1 MSKKLSV
8 NLVFQSDTKAAKA
21 AIRDLSSS
29 LTAVQNQANTKITM
43 GEQLS
48 KEMSQAASAAN
59 KLQAAIRAATDPTT
73 GQVNMVKM
81 NAILKAT
88 GTSMAQLRESFIQGG
103 QAGAQAFLDLN
114 KAILQAQASTKRTKT
129 MIDKMWDTLS
139 NTVRWQISAQAIQA
153 VTSGLSEAFQY
164 AQDLNES
171 LNNIRIVTGK
181 SQETMEKFA
190 KAANASAKALSTT
203 TTAYTDAALIY
214 YQQGLNDKAVKER
227 TDVTIKLANAVGE
240 SAQTVSEWMTAIW
253 NNFDNGSKSLEY
265 YADVIAALGASTA
278 SSADEIAIGL
288 EKFAAVADTVGLSY
302 EYATSAL
309 TTVTAETRQSADVV
323 GTAFKTLFARIQD
336 LDLGKTLDDG
346 TTLGEY
352 SQALTSVGVAVK
364 DANGDLRAM
373 DDILDDLGSR
383 WGKLTQ
389 AQQVSVAQSVAGIRQ
404 YNQMLALM
412 NNWETFQQNVTT
424 AQAAAGATEAYQETY
439 AQSWEAAKKR
449 VTASAEAIYDS
460 LLNDEFF
467 IELNN
472 SLADL
477 LQGFNKLIDAMGGL
491 KGLLPLL
498 IFGMSEMFGPKI
510 ISSIQKFTY
519 EMSMS
524 GRVAAE
530 ELHKMQIET
539 LKAAKDM
546 ANLANATQQQRNT
559 AEGLSSRL
567 GINSTIAD
575 LNQAGRLTPQFQA
588 MVELYNAELD
598 ARAQQW
604 ADAGARLDQTGRAE
618 TIESDL
624 KRRAIKVG
632 YTEDDVARI
641 AANPEDFITKD
652 ATEAQ
657 KAFVAEIRQV
667 NAELEKQGMTL
678 KQVSAATDETTVA
691 EGEAVETKARLISV
705 SEANEAALEANEQA
719 QKEYT
724 AAIRTT
730 EKALKGY
737 KNSLDLAGNIN
748 KMVSGLSSGIFSL
761 MSFVSLL
768 ETWNDTELTGPEK
781 LERTLMSISMILP
794 GIISAITNIQKAQG
808 FQTMAALLNAA
819 VDKKNEAKRAREEA
833 RARER
838 ERKEKEKTA
847 HADKKGTAASREA
860 ARADRQEAA
869 ASREAAEADTN
880 EANASKEAAL
890 ADQMESSEGFKENT
904 SKVSKK
910 GRNSRW
916 KTMYST
922 TKKNNKNTEELDVDF
937 LNNKNGGSFKD
948 SLPNNSLSFSG
959 KQSMD
964 KMPVDPNAPGL
975 GKSIARFAKSF
986 GPGIALAAAA
996 IAVGTILYETYN
1008 KTAKAFENA
1017 KKTTANLKKAYDE
1030 TVAATNE
1037 LKQSIDGFKEK
1048 QNSLDG
1054 LVKGTVEYKEALMA
1068 ANEEAR
1074 KLIQEGD
1081 LVAGQDYH
1089 IVNGQIQIEEAALDR
1104 AYENQLL
1111 KQQDAANAVAT
1122 AQIDQNQKQ
1131 LANEQLE
1138 AARKLNIRD
1147 DAEQAGW
1154 GVGVGATAA
1163 LAAAAIATI
1172 FTGGLAAPLLAAAGA
1187 AVVAGTAGGL
1197 LLGGESDKEVAL
1209 LEKLQEDSENNEFLT
1224 NEEDFE
1230 AYLQSNKEV
1239 LDITEQEIQEL
1250 VNNRESIQEL
1260 IESNK
1265 ELEASNRLLYQQ
1277 RGQGVA
1283 DRLVSE
1289 GKITKDEANVMG
1301 GSIGAFL
1308 QADEKNK
1315 RSKWSDFTEDLDD
1328 ADLMLNNLAKELEIE
1343 GHTEAGDN
1351 AVLDGKKITQV
1362 DFTNR
1367 LVAELQNLYYSN
1379 PERFND
1385 VLKSVQGHQNSLETV
1400 FLRYFNSSEQK
1411 INYNDVIA
1419 TDRQRIKNLEAY
1431 GITDNEDLYN
1441 ILESK
1446 RRGEEFELGS
1456 IFTWDDYA
1464 SFKNK
1469 NRNILGDMSGDMQ
1482 KALVKFEE
1490 EKKKIT
1496 IRNNKNYDE
1505 DTVES
1510 NELQGILSDL
1520 SMTQTQADAY
1530 GEALKTAYGLSEEF
1544 ADRLAGTNLH
1554 FKDYIASA
1562 GKVYTEYSGIFK
1574 KGDKAS
1580 IEYSKGIGE
1589 MTKVMSHLF
1598 VGLGED
1604 AEFTAQH
1611 IELIMQALEGEE
1623 GKLEELQRAA
1633 ALRSAQLVDTTEDV
1647 RKQLT
1652 SIIES
1657 IPTDIK
1663 IGASLNSADI
1673 DISALNQSLE
1683 AGKANIT
1690 QIRNALETAG
1700 WEVITTTT
1708 DEGIEIIDKF
1718 LTKWVGLG
1726 TENWLQGLNLNDKE
1740 IKRYHEVDEILDTIS
1755 KKLGQIEKIK
1765 ERTFG
1770 KAHDDA
1776 FNLQLQ
1782 EQQKNIDALKR
1793 KLEEAQDWIKQDAS
1807 ALADY
1812 GFKFDADGHIS
1823 NYDEILEGLEG
1834 TKKQEAEKLIG
1845 NFETARDFV
1854 QQLGYDIQNEE
1865 YMLNVSIPLERIQD
1879 NINFE
1884 VEVKGETEL
1893 TKLNFLLE
1901 KTEDDAYAAAEAIGF
1916 MGEQIGVYSNNFSVN
1931 WKSIEELLTLRGAST
1946 DAIQKFQNGDASG
1959 ILGLELYPDDF
1970 NALRQYQENMIN
1982 SYESMKQAFDG
1993 IFEAMDGVFK
2003 KINEEF
2009 EDLNDI
2015 LEHSQSV
2022 LKSYQNIIELAGAST
2037 LGISDAMQ
2045 LDIMDSQLN
2054 VANNLIKSN
2063 KAQYDENVEM
2073 LAEARE
2079 GLAAA
2084 EKTGDVDLINKWKES
2099 IKLYEEQVRES
2110 EQAWLDAL
2118 KNGLELSNQRREQ
2131 AINIAIKNFLK
2142 ETTGYGSMDE
2152 LQQIYDQQKQLRDL
2166 YVTDYEKAYS
2176 LSKLSRQL
2184 DKSINDTSNINAKK
2198 QLLALEEKIN
2208 KAKESGVKM
2217 SSYEL
2222 QNLEREYQIEL
2233 AKIAL
2238 EEAQNAKSTVRL
2250 RRNAEGGMSYVYTA
2264 DQNALDQAQQKYED
2278 AIYASQKANDE
2289 WLNSAEEGLMQVTA
2303 TYIEQMATINTA
2315 TYDSEE
2321 ERQEAIDRL
2330 NDWYIQQ
2337 QRFYTSQID
2346 TVLQNNN
2353 ALYGNHV
2360 ATMSG
2365 YYNDNEINFKTM
2377 CDNMLAQGT
2386 GFNDDFRN
2394 TFLASL
2400 SDGLLGD
2407 SDSAKSYFND
2417 LVIAIGD
2424 SKTGFLGTITAAQAQ
2439 WMQDTKGHFEAAG
2452 SSIETFKNDVN
2463 GYLNGENGV
2472 KKSIDYVNESL
2483 EKLQKKTDFTAAK
2496 TAAETYGKDV
2506 AYQMG
2511 LAYTQITNVNNALQT
2526 LIDKWT
2532 GKGGLAELP
2541 DLNLG
2546 DKLGLGY
2553 KYQSPADLV
2562 DEGPKYQK
2570 NEQVLSY
2577 RDMGAPEKVTV
2588 LGYDEKTKKYEV
2600 QNEKGLRYGLK
2611 ESDIE
2616 EVPNYVSK
2624 PTLPTSLTGTTKSFS
2639 NKSFSLVTYDSQGD
2653 HKNSASNMADVDGDI
2668 QYNNFSFT
2676 LEGISSDT
2684 YPVGSNKNNSYLL
2697 KIRVNPPLRLP
2708 GPIKEYKSV
2717 FYIPTYEANRL
2728 LQEAGYNVSG
2738 KINSPTGIGSLV
2750 NLPRFDTGGYTGEW
2764 GPEGRL
2770 AMLHQKEIILNAHD
2784 TENILTIVDMVRQM
2798 ATQLDFNALTMARGL
2813 GNLVA
2818 NTMIAT
2824 PQTIDQNVTITAEFP
2839 NATNREE
2846 IKEAF
2851 GDLVNLA
2858 AQYASRK

>member
-1 MSKKLSV
+1 MSKKISIS
-8 NLVFQSDTKAAKA
+8 LVFQPDTKAAKA
-21 AIRDLSSS
+21 AIKDLSNS
-29 LTAVQNQANTKITM
+29 LTAVQNQANTKIMM
-43 GEQLS
+43 GEQLTTELS
-48 KEMSQAASAAN
+48 AAATAAN
-59 KLQAAIRAATDPTT
+59 KLQAAMRAATDPAT

-81 NAILKAT
+81 NATLKAT
-88 GTSMAQLRESFIQGG
+88 GASMEQLRNALVQGG
-103 QAGAQAFLDLN
+103 QAGVQAFVDLNNAILKAQA
-114 KAILQAQASTKRTKT
+114 ATRQTKT
-129 MIDKMWDTLS
+129 MVDKMWDTLG

-153 VTSGLSEAFQY
+153 VTSGLSQAFQY
-164 AQDLNES
+164 AKDLNTS

-190 KAANASAKALSTT
+190 KAANDSAKALSTT

-214 YQQGLNDKAVKER
+214 YQQGLSDKAVKER

-253 NNFDNGSKSLEY
+253 NNFDNGSKGLEY

-278 SSADEIAIGL
+278 SSADEIAMGL

-309 TTVTAETRQSADVV
+309 ATVTAETRQSADVV

-352 SQALTSVGVAVK
+352 SQALTSVGVTVK
-364 DANGDLRAM
+364 DTNGDLRAM
-373 DDILDDLGSR
+373 DDILNDLGSR
-383 WGKLTQ
+383 WDTLTK

-404 YNQMLALM
+404 YNQMIALM
-412 NNWETFQQNVTT
+412 DNWETFQQNVTT
-424 AQAAAGATEAYQETY
+424 AQAATGATDAYQETY

-472 SLADL
+472 GLADL
-477 LQGFNKLIDAMGGL
+477 LQGFDKLIDAMGGL

-498 IFGMSEMFGPKI
+498 IFGISEMFGPKI
-510 ISSIQKFTY
+510 IASIQKFSY

-530 ELHKMQIET
+530 ELHKMQVET
-539 LKAAKDM
+539 LKAAKEI
-546 ANLANATQQQRNT
+546 ANLSNATAAQRNVT
-559 AEGLSSRL
+559 EGLGKRL
-567 GINSTIAD
+567 TVNTLIAD
-575 LNQAGRLTPQFQA
+575 LGQEGRLTPQAQA
-588 MVELYNAELD
+588 MIDTYNAELD
-598 ARAQQW
+598 TRAQQW
-604 ADAGARLDQTGRAE
+604 VDAGTRMDQASRAQD
-618 TIESDL
+618 IEASLRD
-624 KRRAIKVG
+624 RASEYG
-632 YTEDDVARI
+632 YTADDIARI
-641 AANPEDFITKD
+641 AEHPENFATKD

-657 KAFVAEIRQV
+657 KAFIAEVKQA
-667 NAELEKQGMTL
+667 NAELEKQGITL
-678 KQVSAATDETTVA
+678 KKVSEATKEGTTA
-691 EGEAVETKARLISV
+691 EGEAIGTKTRLISTT
-705 SEANEAALEANEQA
+705 EAVETATDANNQA
-719 QKEYT
+719 QKRYEQ
-724 AAIRTT
+724 AIRTT
-730 EKALKGY
+730 EKALRGY
-737 KNSLDLAGNIN
+737 KNSLDLAGNVN
-748 KMVSGLSSGIFSL
+748 KMISGISSATFALSSLWSL
-761 MSFVSLL
+761 ID
-768 ETWNDTELTGPEK
+768 TWNNTEMTGPEK
-781 LERTLMSISMILP
+781 LRQTLMSISIILP
-794 GIISAITNIQKAQG
+794 GIISAFTNLKKAKILE
-808 FQTMAALLNAA
+808 TTTALLNAA
-819 VDKKNEAKRAREEA
+819 VNKKEESKKVREKRKTAQADKEEA
-833 RARER
+833 
-838 ERKEKEKTA
+838 
-847 HADKKGTAASREA
+847 AASREA
-860 ARADRQEAA
+860 ALANKQEAA
-869 ASREAAEADTN
+869 ASREAAMADRLT
-880 EANASKEAAL
+880 
-890 ADQMESSEGFKENT
+890 
-904 SKVSKK
+904 
-910 GRNSRW
+910 
-916 KTMYST
+916 
-922 TKKNNKNTEELDVDF
+922 
-937 LNNKNGGSFKD
+937 NGGSTQKVGKNQIKLKGQPIQYRHPD
-948 SLPNNSLSFSG
+948 KGNDLGEKTYSFSSTSYSTDVG
-959 KQSMD
+959 QKQIPS
-964 KMPVDPNAPGL
+964 KGEVPPVKPGAAL
-975 GKSIARFAKSF
+975 GKAALNFIKAF
-986 GPGIALAAAA
+986 GPTIALAGAA
-996 IAVGTILYETYN
+996 IILGKTLYDLYN
-1008 KTAKAFENA
+1008 KTEKAFENA

-1030 TVAATNE
+1030 TVTATNE

-1048 QNSLDG
+1048 QNALDG
-1054 LVKGTVEYKEALMA
+1054 LVKGTVEYKEALIA

-1089 IVNGQIQIEEAALDR
+1089 IVNGQIEIEEAALDR

-1111 KQQDAANAVAT
+1111 KQQNAANAVAT

-1138 AARKLNIRD
+1138 AARKLNIQD
-1147 DAEQAGW
+1147 NAEQAGW

-1224 NEEDFE
+1224 NKEDFE

-1250 VNNRESIQEL
+1250 VNNRESIQDL

-1289 GKITKDEANVMG
+1289 GKITEDEANIMG

-1315 RSKWSDFTEDLDD
+1315 RNQWNQFTEDLDD
-1328 ADLMLNNLAKELEIE
+1328 ADLMLNNLAKELEID
-1343 GHTEAGDN
+1343 GHTEAGDH
-1351 AVLDGKKITQV
+1351 AILDDQKITQV

-1367 LVAELQNLYYSN
+1367 LVAELQNLYYSD

-1400 FLRYFNSSEQK
+1400 FLRYFTQMEQK
-1411 INYNDVIA
+1411 INYDDIIA
-1419 TDRQRIKNLEAY
+1419 TDKQRIKNLEAY

-1446 RRGEEFELGS
+1446 RRGEEFDLGS

-1469 NRNILGDMSGDMQ
+1469 NRNVLDDMSGDMR
-1482 KALVKFEE
+1482 KALANFEE

-1505 DTVES
+1505 DSVES
-1510 NELQGILSDL
+1510 NELQGVLSDL
-1520 SMTQTQADAY
+1520 GMTQAQADAY
-1530 GEALKTAYGLSEEF
+1530 GEALKTAYSLSEEF
-1544 ADRLAGTNLH
+1544 ADHLAGTNLH

-1574 KGDKAS
+1574 KGDKTS

-1611 IELIMQALEGEE
+1611 IDLIMQALEGEE

-1633 ALRSAQLVDTTEDV
+1633 ALRSAQLVDTTDDV

-1663 IGASLNSADI
+1663 IGASLSSTDI

-1700 WEVITTTT
+1700 WEVITTTA
-1708 DEGIEIIDKF
+1708 DDGIEIIDKF

-1740 IKRYHEVDEILDTIS
+1740 IERYHEVDEILDTIS

-1782 EQQKNIDALKR
+1782 EQQNNIDALKR
-1793 KLEEAQDWIKQDAS
+1793 KLGEAQNWLSKDAS
-1807 ALADY
+1807 ALAGY

-1834 TKKQEAEKLIG
+1834 TKRQEAEKLIG
-1845 NFETARDFV
+1845 NFETARDLV

-1865 YMLNVSIPLERIQD
+1865 YILNVSIPLERIQD
-1879 NINFE
+1879 NIDFQ

-1893 TKLNFLLE
+1893 TKLNFLLQ
-1901 KTEDDAYAAAEAIGF
+1901 KTEDNAYAAAEAIGL
-1916 MGEQIGVYSNNFSVN
+1916 MGEQVGVYSNNFSVN
-1931 WKSIEELLTLRGAST
+1931 WKNMEELLTLKGASAE
-1946 DAIQKFQNGDASG
+1946 AIKKFQNGDVSG

-1970 NALRQYQENMIN
+1970 NALRQYQENMISN
-1982 SYESMKQAFDG
+1982 YESMKEAFDG
-1993 IFEAMDGVFK
+1993 IFEAMDSVFE

-2009 EDLNDI
+2009 DELDAV

-2022 LKSYQNIIELAGAST
+2022 LKSYQNIIELTGAST

-2045 LDIMDSQLN
+2045 LDIMDSQLD
-2054 VANNLIKSN
+2054 VANTLIKNN
-2063 KAQYDENVEM
+2063 KAQYDKNVEM
-2073 LAEARE
+2073 LAEARQ
-2079 GLAAA
+2079 GLADA
-2084 EKTGDVDLINKWKES
+2084 EKTGDETLIRKWKES
-2099 IKLYEEQVRES
+2099 IETYEEEVRQS
-2110 EQAWLDAL
+2110 EQDWLSAL
-2118 KNGLELSNQRREQ
+2118 ENGLELSNQRREQ
-2131 AINIAIKNFLK
+2131 AINLAIKNFLK

-2166 YVTDYEKAYS
+2166 YVSDYEKAYS

-2184 DKSINDTSNINAKK
+2184 DKSINEISNVNAKK
-2198 QLLALEEKIN
+2198 QLLDLEKRIN
-2208 KAKESGVKM
+2208 KAKEAGVKL
-2217 SSYEL
+2217 STYEL
-2222 QNLEREYQIEL
+2222 SNLEREYQIEL

-2250 RRNAEGGMSYVYTA
+2250 RRNSEGGMSYVYTA

-2278 AIYASQKANDE
+2278 AIYASEKANDE
-2289 WLNSAEEGLMQVTA
+2289 WLNSAEEGMLQVTK
-2303 TYIEQMATINTA
+2303 TYIEQMTQITTA
-2315 TYDSEE
+2315 AELSEE

-2330 NDWYIQQ
+2330 NNWYIQQ
-2337 QRFYTSQID
+2337 QKFYTGQID
-2346 TVLQNNN
+2346 TVLENNN
-2353 ALYGNHV
+2353 TLYSKHI
-2360 ATMSG
+2360 ATMG
-2365 YYNDNEINFKTM
+2365 NYYKDNETNFKTM
-2377 CDNMLAQGT
+2377 CDNMVTQGT
-2386 GFNDDFRN
+2386 GFNNDFRK
-2394 TFLASL
+2394 TFLAQL
-2400 SDGLLGD
+2400 SEGLLGEA
-2407 SDSAKSYFND
+2407 DSASAYFKD
-2417 LVIAIGD
+2417 LVVAIGD
-2424 SKTGFLGTITAAQAQ
+2424 SKTGFLGTITAAQYQ
-2439 WMQDTKGHFEAAG
+2439 WVLDTQDHFEAAG
-2452 SSIETFKNDVN
+2452 GSIEQFKNDVN
-2463 GYLNGENGV
+2463 RYLNGENGV

-2483 EKLQKKTDFTAAK
+2483 ENLQKKTDFTAAK
-2496 TAAETYGKDV
+2496 TAAENYGKDV
-2506 AYQMG
+2506 AQQMA
-2511 LAYTQITNVNNALQT
+2511 LAYTQITNVNTALQT
-2526 LIDKWT
+2526 LIDTWT
-2532 GKGGLAELP
+2532 GENGLTSLP

-2546 DKLGLGY
+2546 DKLGLGSNQGN
-2553 KYQSPADLV
+2553 KGEADFDA
-2562 DEGPKYQK
+2562 DEGKVTHSPKSGFVGAYGTGGAYGVHVNTEGKIIDSELRKDGQYWYKLDTAPQQWIPEALLQQSSNKFKISEVVMDQNGNIFSIADMKYNAKIGYSYFDATKNKWHLEKDLLKGLKFDTSSTTVDLRSWDPIKNLFVHISSQK
-2570 NEQVLSY
+2570 NVTGQIDGRYYDANGYEYLRV
-2577 RDMGAPEKVTV
+2577 GAGSDYT
-2588 LGYDEKTKKYEV
+2588 
-2600 QNEKGLRYGLK
+2600 GLWIDK
-2611 ESDIE
+2611 ES
-2616 EVPNYVSK
+2616 
-2624 PTLPTSLTGTTKSFS
+2624 LL
-2639 NKSFSLVTYDSQGD
+2639 
-2653 HKNSASNMADVDGDI
+2653 MATNLSED
-2668 QYNNFSFT
+2668 
-2676 LEGISSDT
+2676 
-2684 YPVGSNKNNSYLL
+2684 LL
-2697 KIRVNPPLRLP
+2697 KRLP
-2708 GPIKEYKSV
+2708 ILENPITAPY
-2717 FYIPTYEANRL
+2717 A
-2728 LQEAGYNVSG
+2728 
-2738 KINSPTGIGSLV
+2738 
-2750 NLPRFDTGGYTGEW
+2750 FDTGGYTGEW

-2770 AMLHQKEIILNAHD
+2770 AMLHQKEIVLNAHD

-2818 NTMIAT
+2818 NTMITT

-2858 AQYASRK
+2858 AQYANRK